1 MYRNNCIIH
10 LILLVIIYLLLSV
23 VISIT
28 RYYYYTRRLD
38 PNNIKIHE
46 KSYKNILVCHIG
58 TVKYLGY
65 PTNNNVNPLYLII
78 NQMNGYIE
86 ESNWNKCLRLNF
98 YDGSKDTL
106 MRYEELLNKIKYLI
120 RSITNNSDDYDKKY
134 MKIKVNS
141 DNDLPLKKNTRTL

>member
-1 MYRNNCIIH
+1 
-10 LILLVIIYLLLSV
+10 
-23 VISIT
+23 
-28 RYYYYTRRLD
+28 
-38 PNNIKIHE
+38 
-46 KSYKNILVCHIG
+46 
-58 TVKYLGY
+58 
-65 PTNNNVNPLYLII
+65 
-78 NQMNGYIE
+78 MNGYIE

-141 DNDLPLKKNTRTL
+141 DNDLPLKKNARTL